1 VKSIE
6 LSIQNKK
13 DLFNHALS
21 SLDGLREND
30 ISMYQKLE
38 NQITD
43 AQILKEHWEI
53 SWYWFK
59 TSETHY

>member
-1 VKSIE
+1 LVIPDTHDAYRFCIDSVVKSIE

-13 DLFNHALS
+13 DLFNRALS

-38 NQITD
+38 KKSD
-43 AQILKEHWEI
+43 
-53 SWYWFK
+53 Y
-59 TSETHY
+59 